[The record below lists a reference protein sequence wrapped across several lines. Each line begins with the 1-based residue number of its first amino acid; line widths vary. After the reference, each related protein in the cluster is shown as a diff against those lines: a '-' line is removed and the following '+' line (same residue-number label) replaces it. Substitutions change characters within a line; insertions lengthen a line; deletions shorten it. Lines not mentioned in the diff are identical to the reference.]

1 MKNIRRTW
9 QEPGQSSDGWCGS
22 AAAWTWDDEADVKVS
37 ARLRPTR
44 SGLLAGALPRCFRGS
59 ARIAMF
65 QFGMLL
71 QLVELVENLSTAI
84 SNPLLVRG
92 FEDLSKPD
100 AVVEGH
106 VLP

>member
-1 MKNIRRTW
+1 
-9 QEPGQSSDGWCGS
+9 
-22 AAAWTWDDEADVKVS
+22 
-37 ARLRPTR
+37 
-44 SGLLAGALPRCFRGS
+44 
-59 ARIAMF
+59 MF

-92 FEDLSKPD
+92 FEDLSKSD

-106 VLP
+106 VCRELLKGIGNPSIRVHSDAALGQNNGDRPRSAS